1 MSIRTIV
8 HSLLVSYAAASSG
21 AAAEEVAVN

>member
-8 HSLLVSYAAASSG
+8 HSLLVNYAAASSG
-21 AAAEEVAVN
+21 AAAEEVSVS

>member
-8 HSLLVSYAAASSG
+8 HCLLVSYAAASSG
-21 AAAEEVAVN
+21 AGTEEVSVG

>member
-21 AAAEEVAVN
+21 AAVEEVSVS